1 MLLNLSYTYIHN
13 TSLYV
18 HSQYA
23 VYNGVFMLGIK
34 LCHNL
39 QNLILKFN
47 TLCGTNWTLDKD

>member
-1 MLLNLSYTYIHN
+1 MYIHN

-23 VYNGVFMLGIK
+23 VYNGVCMLGIK

-39 QNLILKFN
+39 RNLLLKFK

>member
-1 MLLNLSYTYIHN
+1 MYIHN

-23 VYNGVFMLGIK
+23 VYNGVCILGIK
-34 LCHNL
+34 LCHN
-39 QNLILKFN
+39 NLRNLLLKYN